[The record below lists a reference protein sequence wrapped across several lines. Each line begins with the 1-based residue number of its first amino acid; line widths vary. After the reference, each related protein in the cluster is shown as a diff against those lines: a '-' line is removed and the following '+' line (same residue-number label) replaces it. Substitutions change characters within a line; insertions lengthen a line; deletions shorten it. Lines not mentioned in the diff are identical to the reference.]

1 MDETEVLERLLLDL
15 YSHTDTSEENLHGDH
30 DRLSAENLAKNIFSS
45 ISGDDISSSKTSN
58 GRSKQ
63 LALLFT
69 SESPPGLLTFIAR
82 LDEMKRE
89 GGKERLLDERD
100 LMKAKVNIFNQFQ
113 MYVSPSFLHFQCIG
127 SYPEGD
133 WTVDKA
139 LSSCRD
145 DLLC

>member
-1 MDETEVLERLLLDL
+1 MLERLLLDL

-45 ISGDDISSSKTSN
+45 ISGDDVSSSKTNN
-58 GRSKQ
+58 GKSKQ

-100 LMKAKVNIFNQFQ
+100 LMKAKVNMFDQFL
-113 MYVSPSFLHFQCIG
+113 MLSPSFLHFQCIG

-133 WTVDKA
+133 WTVGEA
-139 LSSCRD
+139 LSSSRD
-145 DLLC
+145 GLLC